1 MKRLLRDIGYFVILG
16 LMIIGVGGLVY
27 HAVGA
32 DGWIGRFLG
41 GVLDQG
47 FGTILAVLIGLAV
60 GGWLTRRWF
69 IASQRHALFND
80 FLMYGMVAL
89 GVLFLGR
96 WLMHGT
102 L

>member
-1 MKRLLRDIGYFVILG
+1 
-16 LMIIGVGGLVY
+16 
-27 HAVGA
+27 
-32 DGWIGRFLG
+32 
-41 GVLDQG
+41 
-47 FGTILAVLIGLAV
+47 VLIGLAV

-102 L
+102 F

>member
-1 MKRLLRDIGYFVILG
+1 MTRLLRDIGYFVVLC
-16 LMIIGVGGLVY
+16 LMILGVGGVMY
-27 HAVGA
+27 HAIGE
-32 DGWIGRFLG
+32 DGWIERFFG

-47 FGTILAVLIGLAV
+47 VGTILAVLVGLVLA
-60 GGWLTRRWF
+60 GWLIRRWL

-89 GVLFLGR
+89 GVLFVGR
-96 WLMHGT
+96 LLMNGS

>member
-1 MKRLLRDIGYFVILG
+1 MKRLLRDIGYFVILC

-27 HAVGA
+27 NAVGK

-47 FGTILAVLIGLAV
+47 FGTILAVVIGLAV

-96 WLMHGT
+96 WFMQGT
-102 L
+102 F